1 MATSYNLSTPFF
13 MSARRTPDK
22 PALQTDKGSWTY
34 RELAD
39 SAALIAGQVS
49 GNGKSGR
56 VGILGSRS
64 FEAYA
69 GILGT
74 LSSGK
79 AYVPLNLK
87 WPEAR
92 LINLLKALDLDALI
106 VDTNGASSLS
116 SAVLAAAPPCIIVSD
131 AAYAKVPGLTGRTK
145 PMSQL
150 KAPPQ
155 EEPVFIGERDTAYI
169 FYTSGTTGM
178 PKGVVVSAGAVAAY
192 LSETQK
198 WAHITAA
205 DHVSESCDITFDLT
219 IHSMFLC
226 WAAGATLYVMSPL
239 DLLSP
244 ARFIRQNTISA
255 WLSVPTVIALM
266 QQTGSLKPDIFP
278 SLRLSAF
285 CGEPLPLSAA
295 KAWAEAAP
303 NSAVENIYGPTE
315 ATVAC
320 SRQTLGDLPVVTAER
335 NILAIGKAY
344 DSVAIKIFDDDL
356 EEVPCGQPGE
366 IALAGRQLAEGYF
379 DAPEQTADRFRIIDG
394 ERWYLTGDLGRRDE
408 AGTFHHLGRTDNQI
422 KLKGNRIELEEVE
435 MHLRRAADS
444 DLSVVVAW
452 PVRDGSAQ
460 GLIGFTNS
468 TLRTAEEIQTH
479 MIKTLPRY
487 MVPGAI
493 RFVDALPRNANGKI
507 DRNALITELE
517 AAEHNPAVTMM
528 RPVPTKEAQPV
539 ATSTAR

>member
-1 MATSYNLSTPFF
+1 MATSYNLSEPFF
-13 MSARRTPDK
+13 ASARKNPGN

-34 RELAD
+34 EELAD
-39 SAALIAGQVS
+39 SAARVAGYIDHA
-49 GNGKSGR
+49 GDSGR

-74 LSSGK
+74 LCSGR

-92 LINLLKALDLDALI
+92 LIDLLQALDLDALV
-106 VDTNGASSLS
+106 VDANGASLLTE
-116 SAVLAAAPPCIIVSD
+116 AVLAAAPTCIIMAD
-131 AAYAKVPGLTGRTK
+131 AAYAKNPELSGRVEPLNSLSAK
-145 PMSQL
+145 PMA
-150 KAPPQ
+150 KPT
-155 EEPVFIGERDTAYI
+155 FIGPQDTAYI

-192 LSETQK
+192 LGETQK
-198 WAHITAA
+198 WAHITAE

-226 WAAGATLYVMSPL
+226 WAAGGTLYVMSPL

-244 ARFIRQNTISA
+244 ARFIRHNTITA
-255 WLSVPTVIALM
+255 WLSVPTLIALM

-285 CGEPLPLSAA
+285 CGEPLPLNAA

-303 NSAVENIYGPTE
+303 NSTVENIYGPTE

-320 SRQTLGDLPVVTAER
+320 SRQTLNDRPAVTDER
-335 NILAIGKAY
+335 NILAIGEAY
-344 DSVAIKIFDDDL
+344 GTVSIKIVDRHMRQ
-356 EEVPCGQPGE
+356 VPHGQTGE
-366 IALAGRQLAEGYF
+366 IALAGPQLADGYF
-379 DAPEQTADRFRIIDG
+379 NAPEQTADRFRIVDG
-394 ERWYLTGDLGRRDE
+394 ERWYLTGDLGRRD
-408 AGTFHHLGRTDNQI
+408 ATGIFHHLGRTDNQI

-435 MHLRRAADS
+435 MHLRRAAGC

-460 GLIGFTNS
+460 GLIGFTVDAS
-468 TLRTAEEIQTH
+468 HTPEEIQAA
-479 MIKTLPRY
+479 MIETLPRY
-487 MVPGAI
+487 MVPGSI
-493 RFVDALPRNANGKI
+493 RSIKSLPRNANGKV
-507 DRNALITELE
+507 DRNALIAEL
-517 AAEHNPAVTMM
+517 AAIEPEPAN
-528 RPVPTKEAQPV
+528 RPDANQTQKRRTVSA
-539 ATSTAR
+539 A